1 MLVSEKNTEGCEWT
15 GDKMNVTPLLDASL
29 GLVDIQV
36 RLKIVSSFQKYCDKT
51 WHIS

>member
-1 MLVSEKNTEGCEWT
+1 MHSQSKACAKGMDNYIVLVSEKNTEGCEWT

-36 RLKIVSSFQKYCDKT
+36 RP
-51 WHIS
+51 